1 MDIFYHKICSISSD
15 FIVDK
20 CEFMWYNVY
29 HSTKLN
35 ILVIIRRS
43 VMKYCTH
50 CGAQLEDDAVVCVS
64 CGRMVG
70 DPVKFNQ
77 SAAEPAGPSAIST
90 VAFVFMI
97 IGTVAMAI
105 STCCIGLA
113 WCLPM
118 TISYSKSR
126 KNGTPV
132 STGFKVCS
140 LLFVNTV
147 AGILMLCDNQ

>member
-1 MDIFYHKICSISSD
+1 
-15 FIVDK
+15 
-20 CEFMWYNVY
+20 
-29 HSTKLN
+29 
-35 ILVIIRRS
+35 
-43 VMKYCTH
+43 MKYCTH
-50 CGAQLEDDAVVCVS
+50 CGAQIEDDAVICVS

-77 SAAEPAGPSAIST
+77 PAAEPAGPSGLST
-90 VAFVFMI
+90 VALVFMI
-97 IGTVAMAI
+97 IGTVAMACC
-105 STCCIGLA
+105 TCCVGLA

-118 TISYSKSR
+118 TLSYNKSR

-147 AGILMLCDNQ
+147 AGILMLCDKQ

>member
-1 MDIFYHKICSISSD
+1 MK
-15 FIVDK
+15 IVDK
-20 CEFMWYNVY
+20 SDIMCYNVPIVA
-29 HSTKLN
+29 KLN
-35 ILVIIRRS
+35 IWTLLRRRI
-43 VMKYCTH
+43 MKFCSH
-50 CGAQLEDDAVVCVS
+50 CGNQIEDDAVICVS

-70 DPVKFNQ
+70 DSVNYNQ
-77 SAAEPAGPSAIST
+77 PDAESAAPSSLST

-118 TISYSKSR
+118 TLSYNKSR

>member
-1 MDIFYHKICSISSD
+1 
-15 FIVDK
+15 
-20 CEFMWYNVY
+20 
-29 HSTKLN
+29 
-35 ILVIIRRS
+35 
-43 VMKYCTH
+43 MKYCTH
-50 CGAQLEDDAVVCVS
+50 CGAQIEDDAVVCVG
-64 CGRMVG
+64 CGRMVNEQ
-70 DPVKFNQ
+70 P
-77 SAAEPAGPSAIST
+77 AAEPAGPSALST
-90 VAFVFMI
+90 VALVFMI

-118 TISYSKSR
+118 TISYNKSR

-147 AGILMLCDNQ
+147 AGILMLCDN